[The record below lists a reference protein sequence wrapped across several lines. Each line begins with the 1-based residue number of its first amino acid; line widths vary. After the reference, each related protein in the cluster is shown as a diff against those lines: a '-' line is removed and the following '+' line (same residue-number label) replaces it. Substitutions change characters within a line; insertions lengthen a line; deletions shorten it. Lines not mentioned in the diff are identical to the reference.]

1 MARAA
6 TKTLVLGASGHL
18 GQAILRELLR
28 RGHKVTAATRRLRP
42 PNLVALEVPI
52 VTGDPDAPGQ
62 LEHWVS
68 GHEVVIDAAA
78 PYAVNLFSPTS
89 AIEHE
94 PLGYAR
100 RRTRALLDAVAR
112 HGARLGYISSFVTLP
127 RPEQG
132 LARVATRLRHRTHPY
147 CAVKQLAESMVLAAA
162 QQGLRAVVV
171 NPTSCI
177 GPWDEKPAAVSLI
190 PQLLSGSIAL
200 TSDHVVNLIDVRDA
214 AFGLCA
220 ALAAELWGQ
229 RIPLIGHNM
238 TADQFAARIHALAG
252 RHRPRYRIPAPIGAS
267 VLYLL
272 EAGWALLGR
281 PSPMPSLGAL
291 LVCES
296 YAMDPSPAARALG
309 LRLRPLA
316 ETLRDAVRWYR
327 QRES

>member
-100 RRTRALLDAVAR
+100 RRTRARRASTRGRGTTTA
-112 HGARLGYISSFVTLP
+112 GARSTRRRRWGA
-127 RPEQG
+127 PE
-132 LARVATRLRHRTHPY
+132 A
-147 CAVKQLAESMVLAAA
+147 
-162 QQGLRAVVV
+162 
-171 NPTSCI
+171 
-177 GPWDEKPAAVSLI
+177 
-190 PQLLSGSIAL
+190 
-200 TSDHVVNLIDVRDA
+200 
-214 AFGLCA
+214 
-220 ALAAELWGQ
+220 
-229 RIPLIGHNM
+229 
-238 TADQFAARIHALAG
+238 
-252 RHRPRYRIPAPIGAS
+252 
-267 VLYLL
+267 
-272 EAGWALLGR
+272 
-281 PSPMPSLGAL
+281 
-291 LVCES
+291 
-296 YAMDPSPAARALG
+296 
-309 LRLRPLA
+309 
-316 ETLRDAVRWYR
+316 
-327 QRES
+327 